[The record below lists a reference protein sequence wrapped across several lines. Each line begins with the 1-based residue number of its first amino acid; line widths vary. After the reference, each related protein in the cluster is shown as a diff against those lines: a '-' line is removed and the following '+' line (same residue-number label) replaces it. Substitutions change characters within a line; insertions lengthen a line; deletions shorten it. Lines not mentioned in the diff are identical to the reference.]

1 MVKIFTILVL
11 LSSFTA
17 NSQTAELALSMNFFG
32 LDDGV
37 VTGEKKSFEITVTNN
52 GPDAA
57 NTTGDDFFF
66 VGSTAIGSNDQW
78 IPDIIFELDAMNS
91 PPECVFTV
99 FFGDPLPD
107 QNPTYGFV
115 FIFLQLEA
123 NQSITCKG
131 FYTANFTQGERYVR
145 WELHNNLANDPDLS
159 NNNLEFIFGLR
170 PIAVPVFSK
179 FTLIL
184 LVALFLLIT
193 LTKRNK
199 IKD

>member
-1 MVKIFTILVL
+1 MVRFFTVLVIF
-11 LSSFTA
+11 LSFNV
-17 NSQTAELALSMNFFG
+17 NSQTAELALSMNLSG
-32 LDDGV
+32 LNDGV
-37 VTGEKKSFEITVTNN
+37 ITGQQRSFELTVTNN

-57 NTTGDDFFF
+57 NPTGDDFFF
-66 VGSTAIGSNDQW
+66 AGTTLIGSNDQW
-78 IPDIIFELDAMNS
+78 VPDILFELDVINS
-91 PPECVFTV
+91 PPECVFSG
-99 FFGDPLPD
+99 FFIDPLPG
-107 QNPTYGFV
+107 QNPKYAFTF
-115 FIFLQLEA
+115 FFLQLQA

-159 NNNLEFIFGLR
+159 NNNVELIFGLR
-170 PIAVPVFSK
+170 PIAVPIFSK

-199 IKD
+199 IKG